1 MFEKSL
7 ENLKKNPPLVHHIT
21 NYVTVNDCA
30 NIVLAAG
37 GSPLM
42 ADDYEEVEDIVA
54 ISSVL
59 YINIGTLNKRT
70 IESMIKAGKK
80 ANEKGIPVILDPVG
94 VGASQLR
101 NEAIRKLME
110 NVQFSVIKGNMSEM
124 KALYTHAKNTG
135 GVDVQ
140 EEHMI
145 HDHNLDENIEFV
157 KGVARK
163 FKCIIAITGVI
174 DIISDGEKTCFVRNG
189 HAMMAKITGTGCM
202 TGSVIATFCASNKEN
217 YLEAAI
223 TAITAMGI
231 CGELAHE
238 KVMAR
243 SEGSSSFRT
252 YLIDAMSLMD
262 LNKLKEGAKIEFK

>member
-1 MFEKSL
+1 MFEKLL
-7 ENLKKNPPLVHHIT
+7 ENLEKNPPLVHHIT

-42 ADDYEEVEDIVA
+42 ADDGEEVEDIVA

-70 IESMIKAGKK
+70 IKSMIKAGKK

-101 NEAIRKLME
+101 NEAIKKLIE
-110 NVQFSVIKGNMSEM
+110 NVHFSVIKGNMSEM

-157 KGVARK
+157 KAVARK
-163 FKCIIAITGVI
+163 FKCIIAITGAI

-189 HAMMAKITGTGCM
+189 HPMMAKITGTGCM
-202 TGSVIATFCASNKEN
+202 TGSVIATFCAPNKEN
-217 YLEAAI
+217 YLEATIMAI
-223 TAITAMGI
+223 AAMGI

-238 KVMAR
+238 KVTKR
-243 SEGSSSFRT
+243 SEGSSSFRNH
-252 YLIDAMSLMD
+252 LIDTMSLMD
-262 LNKLKEGAKIEFK
+262 VNKLKEGAKIEFK